1 MGAENYR
8 ELLFEDGVRREDF
21 AKSLRNTLYY
31 VLGVVPTQTFIAF
44 VLAVIV
50 NQKFLKGRGFFR
62 TSYYFPSIT
71 SSIAVSM
78 IFIFLFQ
85 VNGVVNAILPFENI
99 VWLDNANGLIH
110 LVLGSFGV
118 ENAPAWMENVRFMDL
133 TLWEWISG
141 PSVTMTSIMILNIW
155 TTIGT
160 LMLIFLAGLQSISPS
175 LEEAAAVDGAT
186 GMQRFRRITVPLMR
200 PVIFFVVTLGLI
212 GTWQV
217 FDQIF
222 VISAGGPQKTT
233 LTPAYLMYDS
243 LFREFAGRV
252 GCRRR
257 RDSVLHHHLLHVGAA
272 AHNPRGALRW
282 LPMSP
287 HQELGTER
295 VAVVGETGR
304 SPVWRSVKRFLAY
317 GVLIAFALAFIY
329 PFVLSAFTVFKTLPD
344 IAANPVR
351 LLPSPEYGW
360 SMEGI
365 EGLNRGNIRIPL
377 WAVNSVFVTVS
388 VVLGRVLL
396 CSLAGYALA
405 RMRFVGRSAWCSL
418 SS

>member
-1 MGAENYR
+1 MVLPILFSVWISFTDWNGLTPPLQAEFVGTENYR

-21 AKSLRNTLYY
+21 AKSLRNTFYY
-31 VLGVVPTQTFIAF
+31 VLGVVPTQTFVAF

-62 TSYYFPSIT
+62 TSYFFPSIT

-85 VNGVVNAILPFENI
+85 VNGVVNVIFPFEDI

-110 LVLGSFGV
+110 LALGAVGV
-118 ENAPAWMENVRFMDL
+118 EEAPAWMENVRFMDL

-160 LMLIFLAGLQSISPS
+160 FLLIFLAGLQSVSPS

-186 GMQRFRRITVPLMR
+186 GIQRFWRITVPLMR

-222 VISAGGPQKTT
+222 VISSGGPQKTT
-233 LTPAYLMYDS
+233 LTPAYLIYDS
-243 LFREFAGRV
+243 LFA
-252 GCRRR
+252 
-257 RDSVLHHHLLHVGAA
+257 DSRGGSAA
-272 AHNPRGALRW
+272 A
-282 LPMSP
+282 
-287 HQELGTER
+287 
-295 VAVVGETGR
+295 VAVIL
-304 SPVWRSVKRFLAY
+304 F
-317 GVLIAFALAFIY
+317 FIII
-329 PFVLSAFTVFKTLPD
+329 FFTLVQ
-344 IAANPVR
+344 R
-351 LLPSPEYGW
+351 
-360 SMEGI
+360 
-365 EGLNRGNIRIPL
+365 RI
-377 WAVNSVFVTVS
+377 T
-388 VVLGRVLL
+388 REE
-396 CSLAGYALA
+396 
-405 RMRFVGRSAWCSL
+405 R
-418 SS
+418 

>member
-1 MGAENYR
+1 MSVGLPTAAGAQARAEARALTGWRRWFGRDPRDQRPQILKGERTWGWGFVAPALLGILVFLVLPILFSVWISFTDWNGLTPPLQAEFVGAENYR

-31 VLGVVPTQTFIAF
+31 VLGVVPTQTFVAF
-44 VLAVIV
+44 VLAVVV

-85 VNGVVNAILPFENI
+85 VNGVINAILPFENI
-99 VWLDNANGLIH
+99 TWLDNANGLIH
-110 LVLGSFGV
+110 LALGAVGV
-118 ENAPAWMENVRFMDL
+118 EEAPAWMENVQFMDL

-141 PSVTMTSIMILNIW
+141 PSVTMTAIMILNIW

-160 LMLIFLAGLQSISPS
+160 MMLIFLAGLQSISPS

-186 GMQRFRRITVPLMR
+186 GVQRFRRITVPLMR

-217 FDQIF
+217 FDQIY

-243 LFREFAGRV
+243 LFRNSRG
-252 GCRRR
+252 G
-257 RDSVLHHHLLHVGAA
+257 SAA
-272 AHNPRGALRW
+272 AI
-282 LPMSP
+282 
-287 HQELGTER
+287 
-295 VAVVGETGR
+295 AVIL
-304 SPVWRSVKRFLAY
+304 F
-317 GVLIAFALAFIY
+317 FIII
-329 PFVLSAFTVFKTLPD
+329 LFTVLQ
-344 IAANPVR
+344 R
-351 LLPSPEYGW
+351 
-360 SMEGI
+360 
-365 EGLNRGNIRIPL
+365 RI
-377 WAVNSVFVTVS
+377 T
-388 VVLGRVLL
+388 REE
-396 CSLAGYALA
+396 
-405 RMRFVGRSAWCSL
+405 R
-418 SS
+418 